1 MGNVYEIFVGNGK
14 VVPVYHVTN
23 RYVGVEVKINGF
35 VISAL
40 DGGDWSASSSGRLI
54 HNG

>member
-1 MGNVYEIFVGNGK
+1 MGNVLYKVFFGNGK
-14 VVPVYHVTN
+14 VVPVTKM
-23 RYVGVEVKINGF
+23 YVGVEIKFNGF

-40 DGGDWSASSSGRLI
+40 DGREWSASSSGRVI